1 MLESRLETAD
11 VQKQNAPPASAVSE
25 TANPSVAPAAATAT
39 TAGNRK
45 MQNPTSPEHSADKR
59 FVQRHANAI
68 KARAGHRRN
77 IRRSN
82 TNG

>member
-1 MLESRLETAD
+1 MLKTEEGTSDLRKQTASQPEAVNET
-11 VQKQNAPPASAVSE
+11 
-25 TANPSVAPAAATAT
+25 TNPLVAPAAATAT

-45 MQNPTSPEHSADKR
+45 TQKPTSPKQSGDKR

>member
-1 MLESRLETAD
+1 MLESREGTAD
-11 VQKQNAPPASAVSE
+11 VQKQNASASSAISD
-25 TANPSVAPAAATAT
+25 TANPSVAPAAPTAT

-45 MQNPTSPEHSADKR
+45 TQKPTSAKHSGDKR
-59 FVQRHANAI
+59 FVQRHANAA

>member
-1 MLESRLETAD
+1 MIESQEGTVD
-11 VQKQNAPPASAVSE
+11 VQKANTPPPALDTV
-25 TANPSVAPAAATAT
+25 TPSVVPAVATAT
-39 TAGNRK
+39 VIGNRETQK
-45 MQNPTSPEHSADKR
+45 QTSPGHPTDKR
-59 FVQRHANAI
+59 FVQRHANAM

>member
-1 MLESRLETAD
+1 MLESREGTAD
-11 VQKQNAPPASAVSE
+11 LQKQDASLPVAVSE
-25 TANPSVAPAAATAT
+25 TADPSVAPAAATAT
-39 TAGNRK
+39 TTGNRK
-45 MQNPTSPEHSADKR
+45 TQKPTSPEHSGDKR
-59 FVQRHANAI
+59 FLQRQANAI

>member
-1 MLESRLETAD
+1 MLESHEETSDVRTQTGSPLEG
-11 VQKQNAPPASAVSE
+11 VNE
-25 TANPSVAPAAATAT
+25 TANPSGTPTAATA
-39 TAGNRK
+39 AGNRETQK
-45 MQNPTSPEHSADKR
+45 PRSTERAADKR
-59 FVQRHANAI
+59 FMQRHANVM

>member
-1 MLESRLETAD
+1 MTESREETVD
-11 VQKQNAPPASAVSE
+11 IQKVNTPPHPAVSE
-25 TANPSVAPAAATAT
+25 TATPSVAPAAATAT
-39 TAGNRK
+39 TAGNRE
-45 MQNPTSPEHSADKR
+45 MQKPTSPERSADKR
-59 FVQRHANAI
+59 FVQRHANAM